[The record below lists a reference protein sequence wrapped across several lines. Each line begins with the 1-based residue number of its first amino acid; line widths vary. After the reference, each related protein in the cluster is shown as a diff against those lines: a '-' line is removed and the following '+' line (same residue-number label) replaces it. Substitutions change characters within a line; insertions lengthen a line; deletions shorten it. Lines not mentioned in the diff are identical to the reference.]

1 MTVYIGYG
9 TLSDFLAHLDAKRPV
24 YLSLPARR
32 ERRDFIVR
40 ETVYLVAAQIR
51 DDGVHYFAARV
62 TSRMRALQERNG
74 NGGEQGAVEGLEEM
88 VEARLRAQ
96 GLNVIPAYVHIPEEA
111 FYLGILGTDERDTSP
126 TKDAA
131 RG

>member
-40 ETVYLVAAQIR
+40 ETVYLMAAQIR
-51 DDGVHYFAARV
+51 DDGVHYFVARV
-62 TSRMRALQERNG
+62 ASHMRTLQDRNG
-74 NGGEQGAVEGLEEM
+74 NGGDRGAVEGMKET
-88 VEARLRAQ
+88 VEARLRER
-96 GLNVIPAYVHIPEEA
+96 GLNVIPAYVHVPEGA
-111 FYLGILGTDERDTSP
+111 LYLGVPDADRDASP
-126 TKDAA
+126 AKGAA

>member
-1 MTVYIGYG
+1 MTVYISYG
-9 TLSDFLAHLDAKRPV
+9 TFSDFLSHLDTKRPV

-62 TSRMRALQERNG
+62 ASRMRALQEHND
-74 NGGEQGAVEGLEEM
+74 NGGDRGAVEGLKETA
-88 VEARLRAQ
+88 EAHLRAQ
-96 GLNVIPAYVHIPEEA
+96 GLNVIPAYVHVPEEA
-111 FYLGILGTDERDTSP
+111 LYLGILDTDERDTSP

>member
-9 TLSDFLAHLDAKRPV
+9 TLSDFLAYLDANRPV

-62 TSRMRALQERNG
+62 ASHMRTLQERNG
-74 NGGEQGAVEGLEEM
+74 NGGDRGAVEGLKETI
-88 VEARLRAQ
+88 EARLRAQ

-111 FYLGILGTDERDTSP
+111 RYLGVPDVDERDASP
-126 TKDAA
+126 TKGAA